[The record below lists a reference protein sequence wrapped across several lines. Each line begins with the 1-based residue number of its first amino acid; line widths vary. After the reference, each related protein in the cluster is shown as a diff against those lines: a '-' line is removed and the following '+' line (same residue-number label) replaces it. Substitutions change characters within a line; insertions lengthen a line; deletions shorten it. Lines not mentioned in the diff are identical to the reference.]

1 MALLAATGYQV
12 TVVSL
17 PRTRCLWRCRCAAY
31 SEDKRGR
38 RTKRD
43 EPARYQA
50 HWPGMP
56 LEQQAL
62 ANDHGRAKGTSRRP
76 PRYPSR
82 LHNAWT
88 ASSRSTRPA
97 VHARSDRWSC
107 LQGCG
112 RAADAKRLHAA
123 QLSAATK
130 GCPDPAA
137 LSRGS
142 PAARAATRDAL
153 VTRRAARR
161 RRGRF
166 LSNHEH
172 RAHARGDGPRGREVL

>member
-12 TVVSL
+12 SVVGL
-17 PRTRCLWRCRCAAY
+17 PKIRCLRRCRCAAY

-62 ANDHGRAKGTSRRP
+62 ANDHGRAPLHSRRRP
-76 PRYPSR
+76 PSYPSR

-112 RAADAKRLHAA
+112 RAANATRLHAA

-142 PAARAATRDAL
+142 PRSAARGGPAAVATRNGPPA
-153 VTRRAARR
+153 AARR
-161 RRGRF
+161 P
-166 LSNHEH
+166 LVT
-172 RAHARGDGPRGREVL
+172 P